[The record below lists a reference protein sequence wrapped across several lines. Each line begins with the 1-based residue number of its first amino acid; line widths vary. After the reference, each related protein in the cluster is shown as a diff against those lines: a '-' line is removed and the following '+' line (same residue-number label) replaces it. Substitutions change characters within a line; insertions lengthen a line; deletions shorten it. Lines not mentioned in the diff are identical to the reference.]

1 MNYFEFLGIPLS
13 FHPDE
18 SAMQKAYYQN
28 SKKFHPDFHSLA
40 DDEKQ
45 AWAMENATINN
56 AAFTT
61 LSDPDKRIRYILELK
76 GLLSDESQ
84 QPALPPAFLM
94 EMMDINEA
102 IMDLQMDFDA
112 ARFEKT
118 IAEVEKTENQLLIN
132 VILIIQKRVGRVKK
146 NGVICFSEIIKTTK
160 KIHF

>member
-1 MNYFEFLGIPLS
+1 
-13 FHPDE
+13 
-18 SAMQKAYYQN
+18 MQKAYYQN

-118 IAEVEKTENQLLIN
+118 IAEVEKTENQLL
-132 VILIIQKRVGRVKK
+132 QSVKEVMENYTDDGTQEESLEKVK
-146 NGVICFSEIIKTTK
+146 NYFLK
-160 KIHF
+160 KKYLLRIRENLSNFASAS